1 MLTLQE
7 TKDFL
12 RLDGDDED
20 ALVSSLIVT
29 AKELTEGVLRRKLT
43 EFKEV
48 PETVHQAM
56 LIVVATLYEERQ
68 RISREWTSRKL
79 STLFAE
85 CCSHIDGRH
94 SNGHRKTEPQS
105 GNLAVRKEP

>member
-20 ALVSSLIVT
+20 ALVSSLILT
-29 AKELTEGVLRRKLT
+29 AKELIEEVLRRKLT

-56 LIVVATLYEERQ
+56 LIVVGTLYEERQ
-68 RISREWTSRKL
+68 VAKDKSGVDIKETLDLVRRM
-79 STLFAE
+79 LFAYRR
-85 CCSHIDGRH
+85 D
-94 SNGHRKTEPQS
+94 
-105 GNLAVRKEP
+105 AF

>member
-7 TKDFL
+7 TNDFL

-20 ALVSSLIVT
+20 ALVSSRILT
-29 AKELTEGVLRRKLT
+29 AKELIEEVLRRKLT

-56 LIVVATLYEERQ
+56 LIVVGTLYEERQ
-68 RISREWTSRKL
+68 VAKDKSGVDIKETLDLVRRM
-79 STLFAE
+79 LFAYRR
-85 CCSHIDGRH
+85 D
-94 SNGHRKTEPQS
+94 
-105 GNLAVRKEP
+105 AF

>member
-68 RISREWTSRKL
+68 VAKDKSGVDIKETLDLVRRMLFEYRREV
-79 STLFAE
+79 F
-85 CCSHIDGRH
+85 
-94 SNGHRKTEPQS
+94 
-105 GNLAVRKEP
+105 

>member
-29 AKELTEGVLRRKLT
+29 AKEMVEDVLRYKLT
-43 EFKEV
+43 EFVEI

-56 LIVVATLYEERQ
+56 LILVGTLYEERQ
-68 RISREWTSRKL
+68 ISIEKSGVNMADTLDLVRRM
-79 STLFAE
+79 LFAY
-85 CCSHIDGRH
+85 
-94 SNGHRKTEPQS
+94 
-105 GNLAVRKEP
+105 RKERF

>member
-1 MLTLQE
+1 MTLQE

-68 RISREWTSRKL
+68 VAKDKSGVDIKETLDLVRRM
-79 STLFAE
+79 LFAYRR
-85 CCSHIDGRH
+85 D
-94 SNGHRKTEPQS
+94 
-105 GNLAVRKEP
+105 VF

>member
-29 AKELTEGVLRRKLT
+29 AKELVEDVLRYKLT
-43 EFKEV
+43 EFGEI

-56 LIVVATLYEERQ
+56 LILVGTLYEERQ
-68 RISREWTSRKL
+68 VAKDKSGVDVKETLDLVRRMLFGYRKGA
-79 STLFAE
+79 F
-85 CCSHIDGRH
+85 
-94 SNGHRKTEPQS
+94 
-105 GNLAVRKEP
+105 

>member
-1 MLTLQE
+1 VLTLQE

-20 ALVSSLIVT
+20 ALVSSLILT
-29 AKELTEGVLRRKLT
+29 AKELIEEVLRRKLT

-56 LIVVATLYEERQ
+56 LIVVGTLYEERQ
-68 RISREWTSRKL
+68 VAKDKSGVDIKETLDLVRRM
-79 STLFAE
+79 LFAYRR
-85 CCSHIDGRH
+85 D
-94 SNGHRKTEPQS
+94 
-105 GNLAVRKEP
+105 AF

>member
-29 AKELTEGVLRRKLT
+29 AKELIEETLRYKLT
-43 EFKEV
+43 EFEEI

-56 LIVVATLYEERQ
+56 LIVVGTLYENRQ
-68 RISREWTSRKL
+68 AAKDKSGVDIKETLDLVRRM
-79 STLFAE
+79 LFAYRRE
-85 CCSHIDGRH
+85 
-94 SNGHRKTEPQS
+94 
-105 GNLAVRKEP
+105 AF

>member
-1 MLTLQE
+1 MTLQE

-29 AKELTEGVLRRKLT
+29 AKELVEETLRYKLT
-43 EFKEV
+43 EFEEI

-56 LIVVATLYEERQ
+56 LIVVGTLYEERQ
-68 RISREWTSRKL
+68 IAKDKSGVDIKETLDLVRRM
-79 STLFAE
+79 LFAY
-85 CCSHIDGRH
+85 
-94 SNGHRKTEPQS
+94 
-105 GNLAVRKEP
+105 RKEAF

>member
-56 LIVVATLYEERQ
+56 LIVVATIYEERQ
-68 RISREWTSRKL
+68 VAKDKSGVDIKETLDLVRRM
-79 STLFAE
+79 LFAYRRE
-85 CCSHIDGRH
+85 
-94 SNGHRKTEPQS
+94 
-105 GNLAVRKEP
+105 VF

>member
-68 RISREWTSRKL
+68 VAKDKSGVDIMETLVLVRRM
-79 STLFAE
+79 LFAYRRE
-85 CCSHIDGRH
+85 
-94 SNGHRKTEPQS
+94 
-105 GNLAVRKEP
+105 AF

>member
-20 ALVSSLIVT
+20 ALVSSLIIT
-29 AKELTEGVLRRKLT
+29 AKELTEEVLRRKLT
-43 EFKEV
+43 EFKEI

-56 LIVVATLYEERQ
+56 LIVVGTLYEERQ
-68 RISREWTSRKL
+68 VAKDKSGVDIKETLDLVRRM
-79 STLFAE
+79 LFAYRRE
-85 CCSHIDGRH
+85 
-94 SNGHRKTEPQS
+94 
-105 GNLAVRKEP
+105 AF

>member
-29 AKELTEGVLRRKLT
+29 AKELVEETLRYKLT
-43 EFKEV
+43 EFEEI

-56 LIVVATLYEERQ
+56 LIVVGTLYEERQ
-68 RISREWTSRKL
+68 ISKDKSGVDIKETLDLVRRM
-79 STLFAE
+79 LFAY
-85 CCSHIDGRH
+85 
-94 SNGHRKTEPQS
+94 
-105 GNLAVRKEP
+105 RKEAF

>member
-7 TKDFL
+7 TKEFL

-29 AKELTEGVLRRKLT
+29 AKELVEETLRYKLT
-43 EFKEV
+43 EFEEI

-56 LIVVATLYEERQ
+56 LIVVGTLYEERQ
-68 RISREWTSRKL
+68 IAKDKSGVDIKETLDLVRRM
-79 STLFAE
+79 LFAYRRE
-85 CCSHIDGRH
+85 
-94 SNGHRKTEPQS
+94 
-105 GNLAVRKEP
+105 AF

>member
-43 EFKEV
+43 EFKEI
-48 PETVHQAM
+48 PETIHQAM

-68 RISREWTSRKL
+68 VAKDKSGVDIKETLDLVRRM
-79 STLFAE
+79 LFAYRRE
-85 CCSHIDGRH
+85 
-94 SNGHRKTEPQS
+94 EF
-105 GNLAVRKEP
+105 

>member
-20 ALVSSLIVT
+20 ALVSSLILT
-29 AKELTEGVLRRKLT
+29 AKELIGEVLRRKLT

-56 LIVVATLYEERQ
+56 LIVVGTLYEERQ
-68 RISREWTSRKL
+68 VAKDKSGVDIKETLDLVRRM
-79 STLFAE
+79 LFAYRR
-85 CCSHIDGRH
+85 D
-94 SNGHRKTEPQS
+94 
-105 GNLAVRKEP
+105 AF

>member
-1 MLTLQE
+1 MTLQE

-68 RISREWTSRKL
+68 VAKDKSGVDINETLDLVRRM
-79 STLFAE
+79 LFAYRRE
-85 CCSHIDGRH
+85 
-94 SNGHRKTEPQS
+94 
-105 GNLAVRKEP
+105 VF

>member
-43 EFKEV
+43 EFMEV

-68 RISREWTSRKL
+68 VAKDKSGVDIKETLDLVRRM
-79 STLFAE
+79 LFAYRRE
-85 CCSHIDGRH
+85 
-94 SNGHRKTEPQS
+94 
-105 GNLAVRKEP
+105 VF

>member
-7 TKDFL
+7 TKEFL

-29 AKELTEGVLRRKLT
+29 AKELVEETLRYKLT
-43 EFKEV
+43 EFEEI

-56 LIVVATLYEERQ
+56 LIVVGTLYEERQ
-68 RISREWTSRKL
+68 ISKDKSGVDIKETLDLVRRM
-79 STLFAE
+79 LFAY
-85 CCSHIDGRH
+85 
-94 SNGHRKTEPQS
+94 
-105 GNLAVRKEP
+105 RKEAF

>member
-43 EFKEV
+43 EFKEI

-68 RISREWTSRKL
+68 VAKDKSGVDIKETLDLVRRM
-79 STLFAE
+79 LFAYRRE
-85 CCSHIDGRH
+85 
-94 SNGHRKTEPQS
+94 
-105 GNLAVRKEP
+105 AF

>member
-29 AKELTEGVLRRKLT
+29 AKELVEETLRYKLM
-43 EFKEV
+43 EFEEI

-56 LIVVATLYEERQ
+56 LIVVGTLYEERQ
-68 RISREWTSRKL
+68 IAKDKSGVDIKE
-79 STLFAE
+79 TLDLVRRMLF
-85 CCSHIDGRH
+85 SY
-94 SNGHRKTEPQS
+94 
-105 GNLAVRKEP
+105 RKEAF

>member
-29 AKELTEGVLRRKLT
+29 AKELVEDTLRRKLT
-43 EFKEV
+43 EFEEI

-56 LIVVATLYEERQ
+56 LIVVGTLYEERQ
-68 RISREWTSRKL
+68 VAKDKSGVDIKETLDLVRRM
-79 STLFAE
+79 LFAYRRE
-85 CCSHIDGRH
+85 
-94 SNGHRKTEPQS
+94 
-105 GNLAVRKEP
+105 AF